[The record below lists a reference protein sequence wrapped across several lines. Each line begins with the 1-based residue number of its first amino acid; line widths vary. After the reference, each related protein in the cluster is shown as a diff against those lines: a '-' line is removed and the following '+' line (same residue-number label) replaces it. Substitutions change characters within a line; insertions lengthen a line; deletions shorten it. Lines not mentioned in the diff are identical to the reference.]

1 MRKYHRWLSFLFG
14 AFLLWIAATGLTL
27 QILPDGDEH
36 DHDRPAAAVPAPGQA
51 GVPAGFVCP
60 ATMNCRPKPK
70 AGAEGGGLKDFV
82 MHLHSGE
89 AIGFPGKVISVLSA
103 MALLF
108 FAFSGLWMYIQ
119 MWRARNARGLRPRWW
134 WK

>member
-1 MRKYHRWLSFLFG
+1 MRKYHRWLSVIFG
-14 AFLLWIAATGLTL
+14 VFLLWIAATGLTL

-36 DHDRPAAAVPAPGQA
+36 DHAAAAGPTAKLA

-60 ATMNCRPKPK
+60 ETMSCRPKRQE
-70 AGAEGGGLKDFV
+70 GAEGGGLKDFV

-89 AIGFPGKVISVLSA
+89 AIGFPGKVISVSSA
-103 MALLF
+103 LALLF

-119 MWRARNARGLRPRWW
+119 MWRGRNARGLKPRWW